1 MTDKDGV
8 PLLGS
13 ASYGKVFCAYTSMG
27 WSCAIKVYR
36 SRDAKH
42 EAAYEAATYKKIR
55 QAAAIPSQALW
66 CSEL

>member
-1 MTDKDGV
+1 VTDKEGV

-13 ASYGKVFCAYTSMG
+13 GSYGKVFCAYTSMG

-42 EAAYEAATYKKIR
+42 EAAYEAATYKKLDKLL
-55 QAAAIPSQALW
+55 PSQALW